1 MLFSEHMYCVA
12 ITFKMTEWVEQRICI
27 KFCIKPEHS
36 STETIRM
43 LQKATAMGNWWL
55 AASSRQHA
63 CSCIMS
69 GAEIFHET
77 SNHPGDSAPLQS
89 RFGTLWLL
97 AFPKIKITFEREEIF
112 RPSMRFTKIRWCRLA
127 ELCEVPRYL
136 PKGTE
141 VSLSYV
147 QSFLNLVSCS
157 INVSSFHIPWLDT
170 FWTGLYW
177 LVLS

>member
-97 AFPKIKITFEREEIF
+97 AFPKIKITFEREEISDHQWDS
-112 RPSMRFTKIRWCRLA
+112 RKYDGADWQNCVKSQGTYQRGLRCHCPMYKVSWIL
-127 ELCEVPRYL
+127 YL
-136 PKGTE
+136 
-141 VSLSYV
+141 V
-147 QSFLNLVSCS
+147 Q
-157 INVSSFHIPWLDT
+157 
-170 FWTGLYW
+170 
-177 LVLS
+177 